1 MIITKFV
8 NVRVINHSLEHYKN
22 LGYSVKYNDVIE
34 IPVSHLSKGSQIRI
48 KVRCD
53 IKMCGKEKNI
63 TYQKYL
69 KNIKKYD
76 IYTCS
81 QKCGFFK
88 CKQTCLGNN
97 GVEYPMQS
105 PEIYRKIK
113 QTKLKNHGN
122 ENYNNRE
129 QSKETCIEKYGVEHP
144 MMLDE
149 TKEKSKQT
157 CLENFGVEWAQQS
170 PKIRER
176 SSQTKLK
183 NHGDENF
190 NNPEKTKETK
200 LINHGDSGY
209 NNRNQTL
216 KTCLELYGDPYYN
229 NVEQINKTNLEL
241 YGVKFPF
248 QSNKIQQKCR
258 QTCFKNNGVENPF
271 QIPEIINR
279 IFEIKFGK
287 SYDEYLEQ
295 LPDFIRYKKEVHKFT
310 RKQPS
315 YLLNNFNK
323 RGLSGVH
330 GSYHLDHKFT
340 MYQGFKDNVCPYI
353 VGNIINL
360 EMLPYKDNISKN
372 YKCSMIKEELFEKYD
387 NRDKILEQLKKNYN
401 K

>member
-1 MIITKFV
+1 MILTKFV
-8 NVRVINHSLEHYKN
+8 KVRVINHSLEHYKN
-22 LGYSVKYNDVIE
+22 LGYDIKYNDVIE
-34 IPVSHLSKGSQIRI
+34 TPVSHLPKGSQVRI

-53 IKMCGKEKNI
+53 ICGKEKNI

-81 QKCGFFK
+81 QKCGYFK
-88 CKQTCLGNN
+88 CKQTCLENH

-105 PEIYRKIK
+105 LEIYRKIK
-113 QTKLKNHGN
+113 QTKLKNHGDP
-122 ENYNNRE
+122 NY
-129 QSKETCIEKYGVEHP
+129 
-144 MMLDE
+144 
-149 TKEKSKQT
+149 
-157 CLENFGVEWAQQS
+157 
-170 PKIRER
+170 
-176 SSQTKLK
+176 
-183 NHGDENF
+183 

-200 LINHGDSGY
+200 LKDHGDSGY
-209 NNRNQTL
+209 NNRSQAI

-241 YGVKFPF
+241 YGVEFPF
-248 QSNKIQQKCR
+248 QSKEILEKCK
-258 QTCFKNNGVENPF
+258 QSCFKNNGVENPF
-271 QIPEIINR
+271 QIPKVIDK

-287 SYDEYLEQ
+287 SYDIYLKQ
-295 LPDFIRYKKEVHKFT
+295 LPDFVRYKKEVHKFT
-310 RKQPS
+310 KKQPS

-340 MYQGFKDNVCPYI
+340 IYQGFRDNICPYI
-353 VGNIINL
+353 IGNIINL

-372 YKCSMIKEELFEKYD
+372 YKCSLTIEELFEKYD
-387 NRDKILEQLKKNYN
+387 NRDKILEQLKENYN